1 MLYLISAVAILFAM
15 AGFFCGEIGE
25 DMEIYDKILIH
36 NEKEEK
42 AKTYIPN
49 SHSNNIQFLFLIK
62 N

>member
-1 MLYLISAVAILFAM
+1 
-15 AGFFCGEIGE
+15 
-25 DMEIYDKILIH
+25 MEIYDKILIH

-49 SHSNNIQFLFLIK
+49 SPSNNIQFLFLIK